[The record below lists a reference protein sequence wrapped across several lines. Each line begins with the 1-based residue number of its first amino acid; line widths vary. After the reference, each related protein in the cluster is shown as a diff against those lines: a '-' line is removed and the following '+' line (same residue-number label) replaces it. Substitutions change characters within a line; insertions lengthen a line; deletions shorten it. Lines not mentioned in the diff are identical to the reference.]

1 MLSCRREAGLIACH
15 AQVPRR
21 ADLDDISA
29 FRGHDF
35 GVLEIFS
42 PYKQRWQNLK
52 QLEPMAANMAGLR
65 AGLQQ
70 MRAQMRARGQVLHQ
84 TLRAHSTKAAAAGG
98 GGGLLAF
105 AQS

>member
-1 MLSCRREAGLIACH
+1 MTFQLFEVMISECLKFFLLI
-15 AQVPRR
+15 
-21 ADLDDISA
+21 SK
-29 FRGHDF
+29 
-35 GVLEIFS
+35 E
-42 PYKQRWQNLK
+42 QNLK
-52 QLEPMAANMAGLR
+52 QLKPMAANMAGLR

-70 MRAQMRARGQVLHQ
+70 MRAQMRARGQALHQ